1 MSKKSFQ
8 LKNFEKKFLIHR
20 ERKKSFKILKKF
32 LNEYNEIITL
42 VLIIKIITLKNNYIN
57 IKKIFKL
64 WSGGIEDLFL
74 EQSNI

>member
-32 LNEYNEIITL
+32 LNEYNEIIESLSTNY
-42 VLIIKIITLKNNYIN
+42 KNNYTKKQLYKYKKN
-57 IKKIFKL
+57 I
-64 WSGGIEDLFL
+64 
-74 EQSNI
+74 